1 MKIIYRISEG
11 GYPKEKPEYITK
23 INCLKNALKH
33 FKQEDFLLIMD
44 NVSDNLKSEI
54 EKVYG
59 GKAHLVQVGHGAGT
73 FNIALDHAIG
83 KTGIL
88 NVTDDEIIYFLEDD
102 YLHKEGSQKIIEDG
116 FELGMDYVTLYDHPD
131 KYLNPIEGG
140 NPYCEGRA
148 EFTRVYLGNNSHFK
162 LTNSSTMT
170 FASKV
175 KTLKEDEGIMRSWT
189 NGTHPHDFQMFQE
202 INKKG
207 RRLVSPLPGYSTHG
221 ETRWLTPLTNWENI

>member
-88 NVTDDEIIYFLEDD
+88 NVTDNEIIYFLEDD

-116 FELGMDYVTLYDHPD
+116 FELGMDYYMNLHPQFVLNNLYH
-131 KYLNPIEGG
+131 
-140 NPYCEGRA
+140 
-148 EFTRVYLGNNSHFK
+148 VNN
-162 LTNSSTMT
+162 TNNE
-170 FASKV
+170 
-175 KTLKEDEGIMRSWT
+175 TLK
-189 NGTHPHDFQMFQE
+189 
-202 INKKG
+202 
-207 RRLVSPLPGYSTHG
+207 
-221 ETRWLTPLTNWENI
+221 

>member
-11 GYPKEKPEYITK
+11 GYPKEKPDYITK

-88 NVTDDEIIYFLEDD
+88 SVSDDEIIYFLEDD
-102 YLHKEGSQKIIEDG
+102 YLHKEGSQRIIEDG

-170 FASKV
+170 FAAKV
-175 KTLKEDEGIMRSWT
+175 KTLKEDEGVMRSWT